1 MSIYFN
7 KRALFWEKNY
17 FMLKKYKNKY
27 RKNESRLQL
36 KIKITLTL

>member
-27 RKNESRLQL
+27 RKKMKVDYR
-36 KIKITLTL
+36 